1 MYLFPAQCGE
11 CGGTDDDD
19 DDDTDSD
26 DGMSSVGS
34 GGGGGGG
41 NILHWYESQQDNRI
55 CQPTR

>member
-11 CGGTDDDD
+11 CGGTDDG
-19 DDDTDSD
+19 DTDSD

-34 GGGGGGG
+34 GGGGGG
-41 NILHWYESQQDNRI
+41 NILHWYESHQDNRI